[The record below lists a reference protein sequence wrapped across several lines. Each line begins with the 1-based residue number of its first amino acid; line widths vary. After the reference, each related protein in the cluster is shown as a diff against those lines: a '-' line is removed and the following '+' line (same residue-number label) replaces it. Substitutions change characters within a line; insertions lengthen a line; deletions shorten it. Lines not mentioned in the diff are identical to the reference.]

1 VTRESPR
8 PGDQEEG
15 KTLSDDIR
23 DLEQDDEL
31 EDQDEVEGHIAKID
45 ANDEPDDDVE
55 AHIKLD

>member
-1 VTRESPR
+1 
-8 PGDQEEG
+8 
-15 KTLSDDIR
+15 LSDDIR